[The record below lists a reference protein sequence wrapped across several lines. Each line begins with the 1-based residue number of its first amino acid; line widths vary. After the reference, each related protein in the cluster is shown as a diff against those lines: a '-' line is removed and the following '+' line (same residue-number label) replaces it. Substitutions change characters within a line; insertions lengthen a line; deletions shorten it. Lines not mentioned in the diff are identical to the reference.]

1 MANYLNV
8 GIIQSRGSIFY
19 EESLERLEKELDSLM
34 FAMNTPDLVVG
45 TEMSLGMRW
54 NNGLPLDVDPKLLV
68 DTLPGKVSEKL
79 GGLAKKY
86 GIYFVPGSMYE
97 YSTVPG
103 QPTLYNSIPIFSPSG
118 DMIDVYRKMCPYYPG
133 EEFITKGDHYVVFD
147 IPEKD
152 TKIGV
157 MNCHDWSF
165 PEISRNLT
173 LMGAEL
179 LLRPAVDPEG
189 LYDIYKS
196 MATTRA
202 VENQAYF
209 LSLNMVGKFDTFFVY
224 GHSIL
229 AGPNGQTIYE
239 AGTTEVSVSIPLDMD
254 VVKQARKY
262 GTNNTEQLLR
272 QLKFFNP
279 PMPYAGKVAE
289 APLFKNL
296 PEPDLTLASRKET
309 HMEAGLIANKTNLVR

>member
-8 GIIQSRGSIFY
+8 GIMQSGGSIFY
-19 EESLERLEKELDSLM
+19 EDSLERLEKELDSLM

-54 NNGLPLDVDPKLLV
+54 NNGLSLDVDPKLLV
-68 DTLPGKVSEKL
+68 DTLPGKVSERL
-79 GGLAKKY
+79 GALAKKY
-86 GIYFVPGSMYE
+86 QIYFVPGSMYE
-97 YSTVPG
+97 YSTEPG
-103 QPTLYNSIPIFSPSG
+103 QPTLYNSIPIFAPSG
-118 DMIDVYRKMCPYYPG
+118 EMIDVYRKMCPYYPG
-133 EEFITKGDHYVVFD
+133 EEFITKGEKYVVFD
-147 IPEKD
+147 IPEKN

-179 LLRPAVDPEG
+179 MIRPAVDPEG

-196 MATTRA
+196 VAITRA

-209 LSLNMVGKFDTFFVY
+209 LSLNMVGKFDTFYSY

-229 AGPNGQTIYE
+229 AGPYGQTIYE
-239 AGTTEVSVSIPLDMD
+239 AGAAEVSVSIPLDMD
-254 VVKQARKY
+254 VVKQVRKY

-279 PMPYAGKVAE
+279 PMPYAGKMSE
-289 APLFKNL
+289 APIFRDL
-296 PEPDLTLASRKET
+296 PDPDFNLASRKKVHIED
-309 HMEAGLIANKTNLVR
+309 GLIANTINILR